1 MPETHECF
9 IFIILYILRLSLATT
24 IICYLFTRLEGTL
37 YSFICTTV
45 TNDKVRVD
53 WSIKV
58 PSAKSKIQK
67 ISKVLT
73 LGCGLQLNI
82 AVHALPAA
90 SSLAF
95 LILVFP
101 VHSTS
106 LQRIGFFF

>member
-1 MPETHECF
+1 M
-9 IFIILYILRLSLATT
+9 
-24 IICYLFTRLEGTL
+24 

-53 WSIKV
+53 WSVKV
-58 PSAKSKIQK
+58 PSAKIHK

-73 LGCGLQLNI
+73 LGCGLHLNI

-106 LQRIGFFF
+106 LQRIGF